1 MVESEFLSVRSHLEH
16 VELPAHRSLCEP
28 HELFRFAYFPN
39 VGLISIVVVLS
50 NGETVEAG
58 LIGNEGIAGVPAVA
72 GRRRSP
78 FREIVQI
85 SGDGFRIKIDALQ
98 KALKSAPIL
107 DGTLKRYTLV
117 LGLQVAQTAAC
128 NRLHDVERR
137 LARWLLM
144 AADRVDS
151 DYIYITHDFLA
162 TMLGTDRSSVS
173 VAAGTL
179 QKMKIIKYSRGVVR
193 ILDRRQLESY
203 SCECYRAIQDFN
215 GNRGWSRL

>member
-1 MVESEFLSVRSHLEH
+1 MVESEFLSIRSHLEH

-39 VGLISIVVVLS
+39 AGLISIVVVLS

-58 LIGNEGIAGVPAVA
+58 LVGNEGIAGVPAVA

-78 FREIVQI
+78 FREVVQI
-85 SGDGFRIKIDALQ
+85 SGDGFRIRIDALRSL
-98 KALKSAPIL
+98 LKSAPIL
-107 DGTLKRYTLV
+107 DRTLKRYTLV

-144 AADRVDS
+144 ALDRVDS
-151 DYIYITHDFLA
+151 GLLHITHDFLA

-173 VAAGTL
+173 IAAGVL
-179 QKMKIIKYSRGVVR
+179 QKMRIIKYSRGVVK
-193 ILDRRQLESY
+193 ILDRHQLETY
-203 SCECYRAIQDFN
+203 ACECYRDIQDFN
-215 GNRGWSRL
+215 RDGEWYEL